1 MSRCCAGD
9 MPSRNAVPRLFR
21 EGKVRVNKTKGPGD
35 RIKIGFGIALL
46 AVLTGCVGYVGGGYA
61 GPVVVPGPSVYFWG
75 GDYDRG
81 REVHVYSQRGY
92 ESRAV
97 VHRGGHELER
107 RR

>member
-1 MSRCCAGD
+1 VGCISRTAAFFD
-9 MPSRNAVPRLFR
+9 FFH
-21 EGKVRVNKTKGPGD
+21 EGKVRMNKTNYPVD

-46 AVLTGCVGYVGGGYA
+46 AVLTGCVGYVGGGYG

-97 VHRGGHELER
+97 VHRGGH
-107 RR
+107 